1 MIRILITCIGILW
14 FAACSQETEVLPTET
29 SDNILFG
36 VDSVSDTRGI
46 VISSEAGKNP
56 LTSMSV
62 FCAYT
67 DKQVFDPATSK
78 TEYMHNVRVVRANV
92 SDKWIVN
99 DPVQPNAN
107 NQWAGDG
114 HHTFFAFAPYLKDGI
129 SNVSKGGLPQLTY
142 TVPEEH
148 ISQKDILYSHKTLL
162 NGKQM
167 YIGSRPVSFGFS
179 HALSKISFAVR
190 KETGMTDEV
199 QINSIDLTVKRYNG
213 ILTPELT
220 GSYPNMIRASWATT
234 VDGSRTYILSVA
246 NHGLKK
252 LSVPASE
259 SEFTLLHNPDSA
271 FFMMPQPF
279 QYETGNKLIVNYS
292 IIKQGGSPINKKL
305 EVDLSKIAGITK
317 WEMGKAYRYAIL
329 IKDEKVIVTGT
340 ITDWVEKSVNGNIK
354 ATYLSLSE
362 SQVNISRDSSKDIY
376 YTTDGTKISVNA
388 SPGLNFSHDPES
400 RMITIKNT
408 TPSGQYIL
416 EVKADKITRK
426 VNLTVI

>member
-1 MIRILITCIGILW
+1 MVRILIFCMFISL
-14 FAACSQETEVLPTET
+14 FACSTRDADELDIT
-29 SDNILFG
+29 SGNIQFD
-36 VDSVSDTRGI
+36 VESVSGPRGSI
-46 VISSEAGKNP
+46 ITGETGKNP

-67 DKQVFDPATSK
+67 DKQEYSPSISR
-78 TEYMHNVRVVRANV
+78 TEWMHNVRVARANI
-92 SDKWIVN
+92 SDKWVV
-99 DPVQPNAN
+99 DKSYQSNAN

-114 HHTFFAFAPYLKDGI
+114 YHTFFAFAPYLKDGI
-129 SNVSKGGLPQLTY
+129 SDVSKSGLPQLTY

-148 ISQKDILYSHKTLL
+148 KSQKDILYSHKTLL

-167 YIGSRPVSFGFS
+167 YIGSRPVNFGFS

-199 QINSIDLTVKRYNG
+199 QINSINLIVKRYSG

-220 GSYPNMIRASWATT
+220 GSYPIMIRASWATT
-234 VDGSRTYILSVA
+234 VDVPKTYILSVA
-246 NHGLKK
+246 NYGLKK
-252 LSVPASE
+252 FSVPASE

-279 QYETGNKLIVNYS
+279 QYETDNKLIVNYS
-292 IIKQGGSPINKKL
+292 IIKQGGSPINKIL
-305 EVDLSKIAGITK
+305 EIDLSKIAGITQ

-340 ITDWVEKSVNGNIK
+340 ITDWVEKPVNGNIK

-362 SQVNISRDSSKDIY
+362 YQVNISRGSSKNIY
-376 YTTDGTKISVNA
+376 YATDGTNISVKA
-388 SPGLNFSHDPES
+388 SQGVNFTHDS
-400 RMITIKNT
+400 GSKKITIGNT
-408 TPSGQYIL
+408 TPPGKYIL

>member
-46 VISSEAGKNP
+46 VISGETGKNP

-99 DPVQPNAN
+99 DPVQPNARY
-107 NQWAGDG
+107 QWAGEG
-114 HHTFFAFAPYLKDGI
+114 YHTFFAFAPYLKDGI
-129 SNVSKGGLPQLTY
+129 SNVSKGGLPQLLY
-142 TVPEEH
+142 SVPIDH
-148 ISQKDILYSHKTLL
+148 KSQKDILYSHKTLL

-179 HALSKISFAVR
+179 HALSKISFAAR

-213 ILTPELT
+213 VLTPELT
-220 GSYPNMIRASWATT
+220 GSYPNMIRASWASLP
-234 VDGSRTYILSVA
+234 DIPKTYILSIE
-246 NHGLKK
+246 NNGLKK

-259 SEFTLLHNPDSA
+259 SEFTLLHNPDST

-279 QYETGNKLIVNYS
+279 QYETDNKLIVNYS
-292 IIKQGGSPINKKL
+292 IIKQGGSPINKIL
-305 EVDLSKIAGITK
+305 EVDLSKISGITQ

-340 ITDWVEKSVNGNIK
+340 ITDWVEKTIDGNTK

-362 SQVNISRDSSKDIY
+362 SQVNISRGSSKDIY
-376 YTTDGTKISVNA
+376 YATDGTNISVKA
-388 SPGLNFSHDPES
+388 DQGINFTHDPAS
-400 RMITIKNT
+400 KKITILNT
-408 TPSGQYIL
+408 TTSGKYIL
-416 EVKADKITRK
+416 EVRADKIMRK
-426 VNLTVI
+426 INVTVI

>member
-14 FAACSQETEVLPTET
+14 FAACSQETVVLPTET

-46 VISSEAGKNP
+46 VISGETGNNP
-56 LTSMSV
+56 LISMSV

-78 TEYMHNVRVVRANV
+78 TEWMHNVRVVRANV

-99 DPVQPNAN
+99 DPVQPNARY
-107 NQWAGDG
+107 QWAGEG
-114 HHTFFAFAPYLKDGI
+114 YHTFFAFAPYLKDGI
-129 SNVSKGGLPQLTY
+129 SNVSKGGLPQLLY
-142 TVPEEH
+142 SVPIDH
-148 ISQKDILYSHKTLL
+148 KSQKDILYSHKTLL

-167 YIGSRPVSFGFS
+167 YIGSRPINFGFS
-179 HALSKISFAVR
+179 HALSKISFAAQ
-190 KETGMTDEV
+190 KEIGMTDEV
-199 QINSIDLTVKRYNG
+199 QINSINLTVKRYNG
-213 ILTPELT
+213 KLTPELT
-220 GSYPNMIRASWATT
+220 GSYPDMIRASWASLP
-234 VDGSRTYILSVA
+234 DIPKTYILSIE
-246 NHGLKK
+246 NNGLKK

-279 QYETGNKLIVNYS
+279 QYETDNKLIVNYS
-292 IIKQGGSPINKKL
+292 IIKQGGSPINKIL
-305 EVDLSKIAGITK
+305 EVDLSKISGITQ

-340 ITDWVEKSVNGNIK
+340 ITDWVEKTIDGNTK

-362 SQVNISRDSSKDIY
+362 SQVNISRGSSKDIY
-376 YTTDGTKISVNA
+376 YATDGTNISVKA
-388 SPGLNFSHDPES
+388 DQGINFTHDPAS
-400 RMITIKNT
+400 KKITILNT
-408 TPSGQYIL
+408 TTSGKYIL
-416 EVKADKITRK
+416 EVRADKIMRK
-426 VNLTVI
+426 INVTVI